1 MTEQERDL
9 ALLSALSKND
19 CAALDELVQ
28 ELIDN
33 ELPTVTTNVLY
44 AAADAF
50 EDQSLIMPPAEAF
63 SGRLIAAALRQ
74 RAEQLRPLGGR
85 AF

>member
-1 MTEQERDL
+1 
-9 ALLSALSKND
+9 
-19 CAALDELVQ
+19 
-28 ELIDN
+28 
-33 ELPTVTTNVLY
+33 VLY

-74 RAEQLRPLGGR
+74 RAERLRPMRGR